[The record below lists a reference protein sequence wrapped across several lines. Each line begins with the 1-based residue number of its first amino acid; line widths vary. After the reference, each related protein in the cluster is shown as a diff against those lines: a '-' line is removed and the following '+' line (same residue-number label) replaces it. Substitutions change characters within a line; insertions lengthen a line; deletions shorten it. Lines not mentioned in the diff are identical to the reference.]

1 MKTSVNKT
9 FQVDQHIDKVWDF
22 LSDPN
27 KVVVCVQGAS
37 IVEQVDDKNYKGQVS
52 MKFGPVSA
60 KYNGQ
65 IAIEELDAANKK
77 MVLKG
82 NGMDAKGKGSADMIM
97 RGSLA
102 EKDGG
107 TEVDYQMDIT
117 ITGTLAQFGSRLIND
132 VTGQVVNQFIANFKK
147 ELSTP
152 PVGAVGGAEAAP
164 AKKEKSLNAF
174 ALMWAVIKGFFARLF
189 GKSS

>member
-1 MKTSVNKT
+1 M
-9 FQVDQHIDKVWDF
+9 VDQSIEKVWDF
-22 LSDPN
+22 LSDPS

-37 IVEQVDDKNYKGQVS
+37 IVEQVDDKNYKGQVA

-65 IAIEELDAANKK
+65 IAIEELDAINKK

-82 NGMDAKGKGSADMIM
+82 NGMDSKGKGSADMIM
-97 RGSLA
+97 KGALT

-147 ELSTP
+147 ELSPT
-152 PVGAVGGAEAAP
+152 ADATSGAEASTDAGAAP
-164 AKKEKSLNAF
+164 AQKSESLNAF

>member
-1 MKTSVNKT
+1 M
-9 FQVDQHIDKVWDF
+9 VDQSIEKVWDF

-27 KVVVCVQGAS
+27 KVVICVQGAS
-37 IVEQVDDKNYKGQVS
+37 IVEQVDDKNYKGQVA

-65 IAIEELDAANKK
+65 IAIEELDATNKK

-82 NGMDAKGKGSADMIM
+82 NGMDSKGKGSADMIM
-97 RGSLA
+97 KGSLT

-147 ELSTP
+147 ELST
-152 PVGAVGGAEAAP
+152 AEIAQAP
-164 AKKEKSLNAF
+164 AKKEESLNAF

>member
-1 MKTSVNKT
+1 MKTSVHKT
-9 FQVDQHIDKVWDF
+9 FQVDQSISKVWDF

-27 KVVVCVQGAS
+27 KVVVCVPGAS
-37 IVEQVDDKNYKGQVS
+37 IVEQIDDKNYKGQVS
-52 MKFGPVSA
+52 MKFGPVAA

-65 IAIEELDAANKK
+65 IAIEELDDANKK

-82 NGMDAKGKGSADMIM
+82 NGLDSKGKGSADMVMNGVLI
-97 RGSLA
+97 

-132 VTGQVVNQFIANFKK
+132 VTAQVVNQFIDNFKN

-152 PVGAVGGAEAAP
+152 ITSDETAPNEAAQ
-164 AKKEKSLNAF
+164 AKKEESLNAF

-189 GKSS
+189 GK